1 MAEWF
6 IFRRYSQYFP
16 FPLSLPLLT
25 QFHAQV
31 LDPHRVGLPGFQS
44 HFLLVRSR
52 KAHSPQLL
60 AAVTDKCYSQGNYYI
75 AFIVLTN
82 AMEDPSFNFKGIH
95 IANVILEYFY
105 VGLVLMCFIL
115 ALGNRPQGSKW
126 AFTLAFV
133 GFAILTVY
141 MTVSRSLKTWRVC
154 ISDIASFSSPPYSSR
169 TRVLLI
175 SQRRKEALL
184 SRMSSQMRSSGI
196 SCCRSL
202 RRRACTSFPH

>member
-1 MAEWF
+1 MAERF
-6 IFRRYSQYFP
+6 IFRRHPQYLP
-16 FPLSLPLLT
+16 FPLSLPLVT

-31 LDPHRVGLPGFQS
+31 LDPRRADLSGFQS
-44 HFLLVRSR
+44 HLLLVRSR
-52 KAHSPQLL
+52 KTYSPQLP
-60 AAVTDKCYSQGNYYI
+60 AAVTDEFYFQGNYYI

-141 MTVSRSLKTWRVC
+141 MTVRKPLETWRVYT
-154 ISDIASFSSPPYSSR
+154 SDVASFSSPPYSSR
-169 TRVLLI
+169 TRVSLT
-175 SQRRKEALL
+175 SQRRRVALL
-184 SRMSSQMRSSGI
+184 SRMSSRTRSSEI
-196 SCCRSL
+196 SCCQSL
-202 RRRACTSFPH
+202 RRRACT